1 MPGCRL
7 RATHSYISGQYGPME
22 NWLWSPSETGQCQK
36 DYKHS
41 PLLFPFNLLLV
52 SSDRSLSQAPR
63 GSNHYI
69 FLISYISKGSTNQ
82 VECIFRFGTHY
93 TISGLMWAETLD
105 RDNTSHSRAEVTGK
119 FNLWHFQPDSMSS
132 GLHLS
137 DRQHVFFSQRIEC
150 DLSLFFHTWQRWSL
164 KMIEHQNILNEGRD
178 RSGMGRMAG

>member
-1 MPGCRL
+1 MPGSELHTAISLANTDRWKTDCGRHL
-7 RATHSYISGQYGPME
+7 RQVNVRKIINILHCCSHSICCWSHLTDHYLRHQGDPIIISFWFP
-22 NWLWSPSETGQCQK
+22 TFQK
-36 DYKHS
+36 AAPTRS
-41 PLLFPFNLLLV
+41 NVFLV
-52 SSDRSLSQAPR
+52 SV
-63 GSNHYI
+63 H
-69 FLISYISKGSTNQ
+69 T
-82 VECIFRFGTHY
+82 THY
-93 TISGLMWAETLD
+93 TISGLIWAETLD

>member
-69 FLISYISKGSTNQ
+69 FLISYISKGSTIQ
-82 VECIFRFGTHY
+82 VECIFSFGTHY
-93 TISGLMWAETLD
+93 TLHHL
-105 RDNTSHSRAEVTGK
+105 RADVSWDSWPWQHVT
-119 FNLWHFQPDSMSS
+119 QPGRSYRKIQFVAFPA
-132 GLHLS
+132 
-137 DRQHVFFSQRIEC
+137 RQHVKWIASVWQTACLFLSSNWMWSKFIFSHLTTMKFEN
-150 DLSLFFHTWQRWSL
+150 DWAS
-164 KMIEHQNILNEGRD
+164 EHPKWG
-178 RSGMGRMAG
+178 AG